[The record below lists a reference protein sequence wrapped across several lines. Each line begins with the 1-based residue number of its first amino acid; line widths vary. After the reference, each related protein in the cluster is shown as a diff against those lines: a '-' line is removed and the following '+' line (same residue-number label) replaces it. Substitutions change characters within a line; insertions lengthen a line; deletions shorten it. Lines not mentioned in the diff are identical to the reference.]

1 MAVASAT
8 VPVAAPAGRGLT
20 WGLWAFI
27 WLLPFHIVAIA
38 ALFGI
43 VGLPLLVV
51 RGIAA
56 WKEATVV
63 LLVAL
68 TLLGALRG
76 RTARSPVQGTDL
88 AVTALCALACV
99 YLLGATVWFSS
110 DLPAIVQL
118 YGWRDAV
125 FFTLLYFVGRA
136 TPQVA
141 QNPSY
146 LRALFAVGVIT
157 SAIAIL
163 ERLFVTPQMLVV
175 LGAARYMQEF
185 LGLAVG
191 TRSNPYGLP
200 DNYWT
205 SIGDHVVRRVGSTYL
220 SSLYFAVP
228 FLLILPAATLWLFSG
243 ARRRPTLGWVGYA
256 LLWTGLLLTVTRT
269 TIITCAIQVLALAGA
284 RRRWGT
290 AVSAGLAGLVG
301 FSLALVAVPGLATF
315 VWDTLTWQTGSSV
328 GHLADWS
335 MGAQSLVEYPLGLGL
350 GAGGLT
356 SARFGLTSAAADSQY
371 FKYSA
376 ELGLAGLALYLAIL
390 VGIAAAGVKAFRTAP
405 GEPARNCGA
414 LVAVA
419 TLGLAL
425 NGTTTVPLGD
435 PFFGYIFFWLAGAVV
450 TVAGRASRAGKGGP

>member
-1 MAVASAT
+1 M
-8 VPVAAPAGRGLT
+8 
-20 WGLWAFI
+20 
-27 WLLPFHIVAIA
+27 
-38 ALFGI
+38 
-43 VGLPLLVV
+43 
-51 RGIAA
+51 
-56 WKEATVV
+56 
-63 LLVAL
+63 
-68 TLLGALRG
+68 
-76 RTARSPVQGTDL
+76 
-88 AVTALCALACV
+88 
-99 YLLGATVWFSS
+99 
-110 DLPAIVQL
+110 QL

-157 SAIAIL
+157 SAIAIF
-163 ERLFVTPQMLVV
+163 ERLFVTPQMLVL

-185 LGLAVG
+185 LGLAAG

-205 SIGDHVVRRVGSTYL
+205 VIGDHVVQRVGSTYL
-220 SSLYFAVP
+220 SSQYFAVP
-228 FLLILPAATLWLFSG
+228 FLLILPAATLWLCSSE
-243 ARRRPTLGWVGYA
+243 RRRPTLGWVGYA
-256 LLWTGLLLTVTRT
+256 MLWTGLLLTVTRM
-269 TIITCAIQVLALAGA
+269 TIITCAIQVLALAGV
-284 RRRWGT
+284 RRRWGIT
-290 AVSAGLAGLVG
+290 VSAGLAGLLG
-301 FSLALVAVPGLATF
+301 FAVALVAVPGLATF

-335 MGAQSLVEYPLGLGL
+335 VGAQSLVDHPLGLGL

-390 VGIAAAGVKAFRTAP
+390 AGIAKAGVKAFRTAP

-414 LVAVA
+414 LIAVA

-435 PFFGYIFFWLAGAVV
+435 PFFSYIFFWLAGAVV
-450 TVAGRASRAGKGGP
+450 TVAGRASPASEREP

>member
-1 MAVASAT
+1 MGVASAA
-8 VPVAAPAGRGLT
+8 VPVAAPASRGLT

-110 DLPAIVQL
+110 VLPAI
-118 YGWRDAV
+118 
-125 FFTLLYFVGRA
+125 
-136 TPQVA
+136 
-141 QNPSY
+141 
-146 LRALFAVGVIT
+146 
-157 SAIAIL
+157 
-163 ERLFVTPQMLVV
+163 
-175 LGAARYMQEF
+175 
-185 LGLAVG
+185 
-191 TRSNPYGLP
+191 
-200 DNYWT
+200 
-205 SIGDHVVRRVGSTYL
+205 
-220 SSLYFAVP
+220 
-228 FLLILPAATLWLFSG
+228 TLWLFSG

-315 VWDTLTWQTGSSV
+315 LWDTLTWQTGSSV

-376 ELGLAGLALYLAIL
+376 ELGLAALALYLAIL
-390 VGIAAAGVKAFRTAP
+390 VGIAAAGLKAFRTAP
-405 GEPARNCGA
+405 GAPAGTGRALVPGAPAR
-414 LVAVA
+414 
-419 TLGLAL
+419 
-425 NGTTTVPLGD
+425 
-435 PFFGYIFFWLAGAVV
+435 
-450 TVAGRASRAGKGGP
+450 RAPTG

>member
-1 MAVASAT
+1 MSVASAAL
-8 VPVAAPAGRGLT
+8 PVAAPASRGLT

-43 VGLPLLVV
+43 LGLPLLVV

-76 RTARSPVQGTDL
+76 RTARSPVQATDL

-141 QNPSY
+141 LNPRY

-228 FLLILPAATLWLFSG
+228 FLLILPAATLWLFSRE
-243 ARRRPTLGWVGYA
+243 RRRPTLGWVGYA

-284 RRRWGT
+284 RRRWGM

-301 FSLALVAVPGLATF
+301 FALALVAVPGLATF

-335 MGAQSLVEYPLGLGL
+335 TGAQSLVEHPLGLGL